1 MFTVK
6 MSVYSSFAAAVD
18 STLIFNWFHY
28 WKETMMASLPSDNT
42 KSRQILGAN
51 YEIRQ
56 YINFVWQGLGLG
68 PDKDEAVL

>member
-1 MFTVK
+1 
-6 MSVYSSFAAAVD
+6 
-18 STLIFNWFHY
+18 
-28 WKETMMASLPSDNT
+28 MASLPSDNT

-68 PDKDEAVL
+68 PDKDEAVLCDYLIWFVNQKQPPYGLQKYI